1 MDPVEDTL
9 IATEMQEDIL
19 LEEVEILSATQ
30 EIKPLNQEESLLE
43 KTQLLELL
51 EIKLLNQEQFLN
63 QEPPLLL
70 KHQEIKPLNQER

>member
-30 EIKPLNQEESLLE
+30 EIKPLNQEGFLLE
-43 KTQLLELL
+43 ETQLLELL

-63 QEPPLLL
+63 QEQTLLL
-70 KHQEIKPLNQER
+70 TRQENKPLNQE